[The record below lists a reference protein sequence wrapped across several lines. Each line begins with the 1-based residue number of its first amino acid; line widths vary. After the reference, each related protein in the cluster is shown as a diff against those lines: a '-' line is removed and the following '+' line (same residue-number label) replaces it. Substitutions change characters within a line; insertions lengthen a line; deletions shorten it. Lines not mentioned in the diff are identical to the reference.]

1 MLADR
6 RMWIGTGGI
15 TALLAAIAAATLANA
30 LPLLAVLAGA
40 ALLLL
45 AVMRAPI
52 VLLMAYAA
60 VIPLEDGFYVT
71 GIGSVTKIF
80 GLLFAGFY
88 LLTQTRRLQVNVIP
102 AAVWIWYGWE
112 LLSLVWSA
120 NTHTSIYSVSML
132 AQQFLMMLLI
142 ANVVAQKPNALMLM
156 LWTFVASN
164 AVMSCFGI
172 SNFLADIDSLLDP
185 GRYNAFPGQSVAHF
199 AAVIIPAVL
208 FLVNRAMQTKS
219 QPVRLL
225 SLALLALCGMG
236 VLVSGTRSAWI
247 GLVIALAFLL
257 MQRFTFKKA
266 VLFAVVLGMLAISM
280 VYVPKL
286 NQLVTER
293 SSTAVESGGAGRTGI
308 WYAGLHA
315 YMLKPVLGW
324 GVGNF
329 RNAEPFPDE
338 MQRGSHN
345 IYLGEAVSTGTIGL
359 LILLAM
365 LVSLYRWPAGHRY
378 AAVVRS
384 MLIAYAVEGFFLDIV
399 NRKYLWFAIA
409 LLIGLGAARRKEVQ
423 ADAPVERSLAHASV
437 PDRA

>member
-1 MLADR
+1 MVADR
-6 RMWIGTGGI
+6 RIWIGTGGVA
-15 TALLAAIAAATLANA
+15 ALLAAIAAATLANA
-30 LPLLAVLAGA
+30 LPLLAMLAGA

-52 VLLMAYAA
+52 VLLMAYVA

-88 LLTQTRRLQVNVIP
+88 LLTQLRRLQVNVIP
-102 AAVWIWYGWE
+102 AGVWIWYGWE

-132 AQQFLMMLLI
+132 AQQFLMVLLF
-142 ANVVAQKPNALMLM
+142 ANVVAQNPRALMLL
-156 LWTFVASN
+156 LWTFAASN
-164 AVMSCFGI
+164 AVMSVFGI
-172 SNFLADIDSLLDP
+172 KNFLADLDSLLDP
-185 GRYNAFPGQSVAHF
+185 GRYNAYPGQSVAHF

-208 FLVNRAMQTKS
+208 FLVNRVMQTRTQS
-219 QPVRLL
+219 VRVAA
-225 SLALLALCGMG
+225 LALLALCGMG

-247 GLVIALAFLL
+247 GVVVALAYML

-266 VLFAVVLGMLAISM
+266 VMFAVVLAMLAVSM

-315 YMLKPVLGW
+315 YMLKPALGW

-329 RNAEPFPDE
+329 RNAKPFPDE

-359 LILLAM
+359 LILLGM

-378 AAVVRS
+378 AVIVRS

-409 LLIGLGAARRKEVQ
+409 LVIGLGAARRKEVQ
-423 ADAPVERSLAHASV
+423 DEAAIERTVAHPVV
-437 PDRA
+437 PDRT